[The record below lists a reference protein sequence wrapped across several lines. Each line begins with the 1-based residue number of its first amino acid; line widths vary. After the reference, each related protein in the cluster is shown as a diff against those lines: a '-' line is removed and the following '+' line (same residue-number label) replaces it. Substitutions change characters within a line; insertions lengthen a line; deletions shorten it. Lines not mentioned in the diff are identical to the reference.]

1 MKHLRKY
8 STKFCWVLER
18 NDVIMKNFRKLF
30 YRIIKNKQLTHNLRL
45 TLSFNS
51 KGLVACSLR
60 VFLFFYRFPIFITSF
75 CHFILYGL
83 DIYVRSFFNYSVIWL
98 PFIHFTNVQQ
108 KIALLTCILFSFLF
122 TGKHL

>member
-51 KGLVACSLR
+51 EGLVACSLR
-60 VFLFFYRFPIFITSF
+60 VF
-75 CHFILYGL
+75 FILL
-83 DIYVRSFFNYSVIWL
+83 SISVLHNIFL
-98 PFIHFTNVQQ
+98 PFYIIWARH
-108 KIALLTCILFSFLF
+108 LREILFQLF
-122 TGKHL
+122 CYLIIVHLFYERSTKNCFINLYFILLFIYR